1 MGGVL
6 FCASSD
12 ERRYGKFTVV
22 LAQTVNFI
30 QILEERRDNARTQFW
45 HMAARAKYSSDE
57 RRYGKFTVVLA
68 QTVNFIQL
76 LEERRDN
83 AGTQFWHMAARAK
96 QVTMTTPQK
105 DVIITQLL
113 NGGTYDLQ

>member
-22 LAQTVNFI
+22 LAQIVTFP
-30 QILEERRDNARTQFW
+30 
-45 HMAARAKYSSDE
+45 Y
-57 RRYGKFTVVLA
+57 
-68 QTVNFIQL
+68 L

-83 AGTQFWHMAARAK
+83 AGTQFWHMAAHTKRSSMSAYM
-96 QVTMTTPQK
+96 QNTEAMTTFKK
-105 DVIITQLL
+105 DVIIIWL
-113 NGGTYDLQ
+113 

>member
-30 QILEERRDNARTQFW
+30 YILEERRDNART
-45 HMAARAKYSSDE
+45 
-57 RRYGKFTVVLA
+57 
-68 QTVNFIQL
+68 
-76 LEERRDN
+76 
-83 AGTQFWHMAARAK
+83 
-96 QVTMTTPQK
+96 
-105 DVIITQLL
+105 
-113 NGGTYDLQ
+113 